1 MKSATP
7 ICHLRCSECDLY
19 VSYGLHKL
27 RICFPFELVHLKFH
41 SLSLSLSIYIY
52 IYIYIC
58 VYIYIYVCVFYDY
71 KAKIYTEFH
80 AEVHRARDDRKCIL
94 FTFIILQR
102 FVLMLL

>member
-41 SLSLSLSIYIY
+41 SLSLSLSLSLYIYIY
-52 IYIYIC
+52 IYIYMC
-58 VYIYIYVCVFYDY
+58 VFFYDY

-94 FTFIILQR
+94 FAFIILQR